1 MPERASCAR
10 SVAPS
15 LLTLMSDQGGPSS
28 SSSPNFGCGG
38 YMRKNRS
45 SMGLLLVIAFSL
57 VFAVLLVLIPKT
69 PVIAASPPLSGAIFT
84 TDITGG
90 VVNQNSYSAKCGP
103 IGVYLDGGL
112 GPSAPPTAAGLPDG
126 DYYFQVTDPSGK
138 TLLSTDAVQLRV
150 LTVSG
155 GLITSASIH
164 PTFPNTGGSGGVT
177 VELCPFNDTPNN
189 GGVYKAW
196 VTPVGQFL
204 GDPTKV
210 DNPCGNGCFHGF
222 VPAFSK
228 VDNFKVKG
236 SAAVA
241 CMSVFKFID
250 ANGNGIRE
258 PALGEIH
265 YGPWGFRVI
274 DPLGANI
281 SGTMFTVAHLK
292 ECLPSLFNLVPGK
305 YTIIEDTTTPDGTG
319 TYVVTANFVDDKS
332 QNPVDTQITVT
343 FKPND
348 LRHDVTFGNQ
358 RVGP

>member
-1 MPERASCAR
+1 MNTNSPSR
-10 SVAPS
+10 SFVWVLAITVVLAVGLIVVS
-15 LLTLMSDQGGPSS
+15 K
-28 SSSPNFGCGG
+28 SPV
-38 YMRKNRS
+38 R
-45 SMGLLLVIAFSL
+45 
-57 VFAVLLVLIPKT
+57 
-69 PVIAASPPLSGAIFT
+69 AASPPLSGAIFT
-84 TDITGG
+84 TDITGA
-90 VVNQNSYSAKCGP
+90 VVNQNQYSSKCGP
-103 IGVYLDGGL
+103 SGVYLDGGP
-112 GPSAPPTAAGLPDG
+112 GPNAPPTAAGLPDG

-138 TLLSTDAVQLRV
+138 TLLSTDAVQFRT

-164 PTFPNTGGSGGVT
+164 PTFPDTGGSGGRT
-177 VELCPFNDTPNN
+177 VELCPFNDTPNP
-189 GGVYKAW
+189 GGVYKVW
-196 VTPVGQFL
+196 VTPVGQLL

-236 SAAVA
+236 SAAAIA

-258 PALGEIH
+258 PSLGEIH
-265 YGPWGFRVI
+265 YGGWGFTVT
-274 DPLGANI
+274 DPNGANI
-281 SGTMFTVAHLK
+281 GGKLFTVAHLK
-292 ECLPSLFNLVPGK
+292 DCLPTLFNLMPGK
-305 YTIIEDTTTPDGTG
+305 YTITEDATDGTG

-348 LRHDVTFGNQ
+348 LRHDVTFGNAP
-358 RVGP
+358 VGQ

>member
-1 MPERASCAR
+1 ME
-10 SVAPS
+10 
-15 LLTLMSDQGGPSS
+15 
-28 SSSPNFGCGG
+28 G
-38 YMRKNRS
+38 YMSMDRSNRKWL
-45 SMGLLLVIAFSL
+45 GVIALS
-57 VFAVLLVLIPKT
+57 VVIGVLLVSMPK
-69 PVIAASPPLSGAIFT
+69 VQMSAATPPLSGAIFT
-84 TDITGG
+84 TDITGAI
-90 VVNQNSYSAKCGP
+90 VNQNQYSAKCGP
-103 IGVYLDGGL
+103 SGVYLDGGP
-112 GPSAPPTAAGLPDG
+112 GPSAPATAAGLPDG

-138 TLLSTDAVQLRV
+138 TLLSTDAVQFRV

-210 DNPCGNGCFHGF
+210 DNSCGNGCFHGF

-236 SAAVA
+236 VEAVA
-241 CMSVFKFID
+241 CMSVSKFID
-250 ANGNGIRE
+250 ANDNGIRE

-265 YGPWGFRVI
+265 FGGWGFIVI
-274 DPLGANI
+274 DPLGAQVD
-281 SGTMFTVAHLK
+281 GKMFTIAHLK
-292 ECLPSLFNLVPGK
+292 DCFPGLFNLVPGK
-305 YTIIEDTTTPDGTG
+305 YTVIEDATNGTG
-319 TYVVTANFVDDKS
+319 TFVVTTNTVDGKN

-343 FKPND
+343 FKSGD
-348 LRHDVTFGNQ
+348 LRHDVFFGNFQ
-358 RVGP
+358 TGP